1 MNYTTDDLQPWAR
14 WMFKHKMKYLVI
26 LFCYLLLPVY
36 ILFGYLDRLTPEL
49 SVEQWSRDIES
60 LKELK

>member
-1 MNYTTDDLQPWAR
+1 MNDDNLQPWAR

-36 ILFGYLDRLTPEL
+36 ILFGYIDRLTPDK
-49 SVEQWSRDIES
+49 SVKYWSNDIEA
-60 LKELK
+60 LKGTK